1 MCSPPTG
8 SKRKVRLIG
17 TEAHVTWNN
26 MLGWGTS
33 YTDNCENA
41 VQRFALNARPDKSKM
56 IKGQTGL
63 YCQICTMR
71 NIWNPN
77 QNAVV
82 GRMSIRALQ
91 HCRVTRTS
99 NKEDSRL
106 HCYMSQFQLRA
117 FVLSCPQ
124 HPHTYYNGITTHCHC
139 CLLLH

>member
-1 MCSPPTG
+1 MHSPPTG

-17 TEAHVTWNN
+17 TEPLVTWNN

-41 VQRFALNARPDKSKM
+41 VQRFALNAGPDKSKT
-56 IKGQTGL
+56 IKGQTRL

-71 NIWNPN
+71 NIRNPN

-82 GRMSIRALQ
+82 GRTSIRALQ
-91 HCRVTRTS
+91 HRGVTRTS

-106 HCYMSQFQLRA
+106 HCYVSRVQLRA
-117 FVLSCPQ
+117 FVLSRPRRPC
-124 HPHTYYNGITTHCHC
+124 TYYNGITTHRHC
-139 CLLLH
+139 CPLLH